1 MHELSIVQSIVD
13 IATREAHAAHGHAIE
28 EIDIDIGELSGIDM
42 NAFWFAWNIAVK
54 NSLLADAKAN
64 IHHIE
69 GKAICLMCQHQFA
82 ISHYADPCPACGE
95 HIIQVISG
103 KELRVK
109 ALTIN

>member
-13 IATREAHAAHGHAIE
+13 IATNEANAAHGHTIE
-28 EIDIDIGELSGIDM
+28 EIEIDIGALSGIDM

-54 NSLLADAKAN
+54 NTLLADAKAN

-69 GKAICLMCQHQFA
+69 GIAECLMCNQTFP
-82 ISHYADPCPACGE
+82 IIHYADPCPACGE
-95 HIIQVISG
+95 HIIKITSG

-109 ALTIN
+109 ALTIS